1 MLPSHSSP
9 SAVKPSSQVQL
20 KPIIRSTQ
28 VAFSAQGL
36 SSRHSLISNGINF
49 VKIIQLKSCTKI
61 TLTINIYRPQRSWGK
76 VMFLHVSVILFT
88 GGICLSACWD
98 TTTPGTRHPPP
109 RTRHPPV
116 DQAPPGTRH
125 TPGADT
131 TPLRSACWEIRAVC
145 ILLECKSSHE
155 LWMSF
160 KYNNE
165 LVSEIGFNLTL

>member
-9 SAVKPSSQVQL
+9 SPVNPSSQVQL

-88 GGICLSACWD
+88 GESASVHAGIL
-98 TTTPGTRHPPP
+98 HPPP
-109 RTRHPPV
+109 GPSTPRDQTPPW

-125 TPGADT
+125 PQEQTPPWSRH
-131 TPLRSACWEIRAVC
+131 TPSRSRHPPGPNTPWSRQPVQCMLGDMGSMHPTGMQIQ
-145 ILLECKSSHE
+145 S
-155 LWMSF
+155 
-160 KYNNE
+160 
-165 LVSEIGFNLTL
+165 